1 VVAGSG
7 VRCSAA
13 SGSPTDASGSPT
25 GASGS
30 PTGASGSPPH
40 SSGSPPGAS
49 GSPLHARDL
58 QLGSLVGLDFTPDG
72 SLVLAEKLTAKQ
84 FRLLRIHSSGSI
96 DVIHAGDGMGGNK
109 TSDQTVVDIA
119 SMAVSPGGDVFLAD
133 NTQLKI
139 FSLDMSNNGGGQSSA
154 SNVTSVIDRAAGQSY
169 QFNSDG
175 LHVATRSMAT
185 GQLAYTFHYVAVAAA
200 KGKMPPLARI
210 EDPLGIQVTVI
221 RDVVSSRVEAIQNAL
236 GITFPVKLNKQGRIT
251 TIKLTRTVAT
261 RDRRPCTTACPGCRA
276 MGTHK

>member
-1 VVAGSG
+1 MLEYRVELSRLNCAQVLRLTADLRLEVVAGSG

-13 SGSPTDASGSPT
+13 SGSPP

-84 FRLLRIHSSGSI
+84 FRLLRIHSSGSV
-96 DVIHAGDGMGGNK
+96 DVIHAGDGGLSGNK
-109 TSDQTVVDIA
+109 TVGQTVVVDIA

-139 FSLDMSNNGGGQSSA
+139 FSLDMSNNGGGQGGSN
-154 SNVTSVIDRAAGQSY
+154 NVTTVIDQSAGQSY
-169 QFNSDG
+169 QFNNDG

-185 GQLAYTFHYVAVAAA
+185 GQLAYTFHYTAAA

-210 EDPLGIQVTVI
+210 EDPLGNQVTVI

-236 GITFPVKLNKQGRIT
+236 GITFPVKLNKQGR
-251 TIKLTRTVAT
+251 
-261 RDRRPCTTACPGCRA
+261 G
-276 MGTHK
+276 

>member
-13 SGSPTDASGSPT
+13 SGSPPGDSGSPPGASGSPP

-30 PTGASGSPPH
+30 PT
-40 SSGSPPGAS
+40 GAS

-84 FRLLRIHSSGSI
+84 FRLLRIHSSGSVG
-96 DVIHAGDGMGGNK
+96 VIHAGDIMSGNK
-109 TSDQTVVDIA
+109 TVGQTVVDIA

-139 FSLDMSNNGGGQSSA
+139 FSLDMSENGGQSSA
-154 SNVTSVIDRAAGQSY
+154 KNVTTVIDRVAGQSY

-185 GQLAYTFHYVAVAAA
+185 GQLAYTFHYTAAAA

-210 EDPLGIQVTVI
+210 EDPLGNQVTVI
-221 RDVVSSRVEAIQNAL
+221 RDVVSSRVEAIQNPL
-236 GITFPVKLNKQGRIT
+236 GITFPVKLNKQGRRKIL
-251 TIKLTRTVAT
+251 KLTRLGTVANG
-261 RDRRPCTTACPGCRA
+261 D
-276 MGTHK
+276 TH